1 MRSLSFD
8 LRVPKRA
15 PAIAAEPDAVE
26 PRPLSNLQPRQWQTQ
41 LIQLLRRRLE
51 TRQGS
56 DVLINA
62 GPGAGKTLGAL
73 LSFERLLRE
82 GRLERFLVCL
92 LYTSPSPRD

>member
-15 PAIAAEPDAVE
+15 PAVAAEPDAVE

-62 GPGAGKTLGAL
+62 GPGAGKTLG
-73 LSFERLLRE
+73 
-82 GRLERFLVCL
+82 
-92 LYTSPSPRD
+92 PS